1 LGIERVLHP
10 KCAILIKSGNAL
22 LGRHELRKS
31 RIACLADLSFHEGN
45 VSLEAVSADAETDK
59 AGADK
64 AGTNANVESKMRRSI
79 PGRRIVFFMLGYS

>member
-1 LGIERVLHP
+1 
-10 KCAILIKSGNAL
+10 
-22 LGRHELRKS
+22 
-31 RIACLADLSFHEGN
+31 